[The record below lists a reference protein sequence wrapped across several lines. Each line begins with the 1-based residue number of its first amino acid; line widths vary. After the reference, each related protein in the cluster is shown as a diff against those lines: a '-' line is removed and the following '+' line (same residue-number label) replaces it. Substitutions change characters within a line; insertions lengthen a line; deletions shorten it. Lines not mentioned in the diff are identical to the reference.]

1 MAVNKKVEV
10 LKHLADLGTNK
21 NGWTKEVNVV
31 SWGGNEPKYDI
42 REWDPDHERMGKGA
56 TFTQE
61 QFVALKD
68 YLKSDNTDLKDFNI

>member
-10 LKHLADLGTNK
+10 LKHLSDLGTNK

-42 REWDPDHERMGKGA
+42 REWDPNHERMGKGA

-68 YLKSDNTDLKDFNI
+68 YLKSDNTDLKDFNV